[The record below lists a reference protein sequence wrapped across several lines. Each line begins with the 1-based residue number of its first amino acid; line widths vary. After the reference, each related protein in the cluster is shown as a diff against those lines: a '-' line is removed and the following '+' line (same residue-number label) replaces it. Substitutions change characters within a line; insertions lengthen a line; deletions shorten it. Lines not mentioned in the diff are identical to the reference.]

1 MDRIFEIYQERFA
14 DASGMTFFLVGNFDK
29 EKTIPMLSQYLGNLP
44 ATNKAD
50 NWKNTNVNY
59 QKGVVKKTL
68 TYGEAPKALVDI
80 TFHGDFDWTPENRYH
95 FKSMIDILRIKMR
108 ESMRE
113 DKGGVYGVRVSG
125 NTSQFPKSKY
135 NITISFNA
143 DPPRVDELIE
153 TAMTDIK
160 NAQAN
165 GAEEKDMKKIKE
177 TQRQGR
183 IKNLK
188 ENRFWMSSLETSYME
203 GLDPKNISLSSLEKG
218 INSLTSEDIKNATN
232 EYFDWNNYIQIVLL
246 PEAKTMNMETSGKE

>member
-1 MDRIFEIYQERFA
+1 M
-14 DASGMTFFLVGNFDK
+14 
-29 EKTIPMLSQYLGNLP
+29 
-44 ATNKAD
+44 
-50 NWKNTNVNY
+50 
-59 QKGVVKKTL
+59 VKKTL

-125 NTSQFPKSKY
+125 NTSQFPESKY

-165 GAEEKDMKKIKE
+165 GAEEKDMNKIKE

-183 IKNLK
+183 IKDLK
-188 ENRFWMSSLETSYME
+188 ENRFWISSLETSYVE
-203 GLDPKNISLSSLEKG
+203 GLDPKNISLSSLEEG
-218 INSLTSEDIKNATN
+218 INSLTSDDIKNASN
-232 EYFDWNNYIQIVLL
+232 QYFDWENYIQIVLL
-246 PEAKTMNMETSGKE
+246 PEAKTMDMEASGKE